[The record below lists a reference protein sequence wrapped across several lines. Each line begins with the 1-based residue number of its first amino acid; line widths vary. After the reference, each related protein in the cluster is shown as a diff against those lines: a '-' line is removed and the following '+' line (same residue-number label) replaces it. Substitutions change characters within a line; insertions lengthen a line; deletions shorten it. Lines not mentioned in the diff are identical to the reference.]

1 MNNLNMDE
9 RTKIIVDDAVDAV
22 NLFGTLGDKKKE
34 CLLIFLKGW
43 DARKNMEELLNEG
56 PEPEFPYRT
65 GAFYYHD
72 GDWIKIRYK
81 GRETEVTFARGEAK
95 SPSKRQQLNELLYQH
110 SMESQVFYTDLLMLL
125 HKEAEE
131 NHTW

>member
-1 MNNLNMDE
+1 MIIE
-9 RTKIIVDDAVDAV
+9 RQVEAKMQDDKDFAYFVTESLLKFFEKDW
-22 NLFGTLGDKKKE
+22 GDTAAY
-34 CLLIFLKGW
+34 
-43 DARKNMEELLNEG
+43 DVEG

-110 SMESQVFYTDLLMLL
+110 SMESQVFYMDLLMLL

>member
-1 MNNLNMDE
+1 MIIERQVEAKMKDDE
-9 RTKIIVDDAVDAV
+9 DFAYFVTKSLLQFFERDWGDTADYHPEEQTPDDPC
-22 NLFGTLGDKKKE
+22 K
-34 CLLIFLKGW
+34 
-43 DARKNMEELLNEG
+43 
-56 PEPEFPYRT
+56 T
-65 GAFYYHD
+65 GAFYRYGD

-81 GRETEVTFARGEAK
+81 GRDKEVKFARADAK

>member
-1 MNNLNMDE
+1 MIIERQVEAKMKDDE
-9 RTKIIVDDAVDAV
+9 DFAYFVTESLLKFFEKAW
-22 NLFGTLGDKKKE
+22 GDTAAY
-34 CLLIFLKGW
+34 
-43 DARKNMEELLNEG
+43 DVEG

>member
-1 MNNLNMDE
+1 MIIERQVEAKMKDDE
-9 RTKIIVDDAVDAV
+9 DFAYFVTESLLKFFEKDW
-22 NLFGTLGDKKKE
+22 GDTAAY
-34 CLLIFLKGW
+34 
-43 DARKNMEELLNEG
+43 DVEG

-72 GDWIKIRYK
+72 GDCIKIRYK

-131 NHTW
+131 NHSW

>member
-1 MNNLNMDE
+1 MIIERQVEAKMKDDE
-9 RTKIIVDDAVDAV
+9 DFAYFVTESLLKFFEKDW
-22 NLFGTLGDKKKE
+22 GDTAAYDE
-34 CLLIFLKGW
+34 
-43 DARKNMEELLNEG
+43 EG
-56 PEPEFPYRT
+56 PEPEDPYRT

-72 GDWIKIRYK
+72 GDWLKILCK
-81 GRETEVTFARGEAK
+81 GRETKVTFARGEAK

-110 SMESQVFYTDLLMLL
+110 SMESQVFYMDLLMLL